1 MKKLYGIYGCAGMG
15 RETYPLIKAQLEKSQ
30 STSSEYEI
38 VYIDD
43 GGVEPII
50 KGTPVYNFQDFLNQ
64 PAEERFATI
73 AIAESHLR
81 EKLTANCTE
90 AGVQMYDVR
99 AENVLTYDN
108 VQIGEG
114 SLLCP
119 FVTLTTDIQIG
130 RGFHANIYSYVAHDC
145 IIGDFVTFAPRVNCN
160 GNIIIEDYAYIGTGA
175 VIKQGAPGRPLR
187 IGKGAVVG
195 AGAVVTKNV
204 PPGITVF
211 SNPAVPLTEKNLEIR
226 RDRE

>member
-1 MKKLYGIYGCAGMG
+1 MG

-73 AIAESHLR
+73 AIAESQLR

-99 AENVLTYDN
+99 A
-108 VQIGEG
+108 
-114 SLLCP
+114 
-119 FVTLTTDIQIG
+119 
-130 RGFHANIYSYVAHDC
+130 
-145 IIGDFVTFAPRVNCN
+145 
-160 GNIIIEDYAYIGTGA
+160 
-175 VIKQGAPGRPLR
+175 
-187 IGKGAVVG
+187 
-195 AGAVVTKNV
+195 
-204 PPGITVF
+204 
-211 SNPAVPLTEKNLEIR
+211 
-226 RDRE
+226 